1 MQLDNKNTK
10 EYLNAFAKYIIQ
22 QSRSNLTKGG
32 KNSTKDLYNSLEK
45 QIEVGANSFRL
56 AFLMEDYGKFIDKGV
71 QGSNPSGIKNGVQKA
86 PNSPY
91 KFKSKSI
98 PTKVLDKWVIK
109 KGIAPRNKA
118 GKFLS
123 RQGIKFAIAKS
134 IALQGIKPSMFFT
147 KPFEKAFER
156 LPDELVEA
164 YGLDVEQFLQYTINK
179 K

>member
-1 MQLDNKNTK
+1 MLDNKNTK
-10 EYLNAFAKYIIQ
+10 EYLNAFAKYVIQ

-32 KNSTKDLYNSLEK
+32 KNSTKDLYNSLDK

-86 PNSPY
+86 PNSTY
-91 KFKSKSI
+91 KFKSKMI
-98 PTKVLDKWVIK
+98 PTNVLDKWVIK
-109 KGIAPRNKA
+109 KGIAPRNKS

-123 RQGIKFAIAKS
+123 REGIKFALAKS
-134 IALQGIKPSMFFT
+134 IALQGIKPSLFFT

>member
-32 KNSTKDLYNSLEK
+32 KNSTKDLYNSLDKE
-45 QIEVGANSFRL
+45 IEVGANSFRL

-86 PNSPY
+86 PNSEY

-109 KGIAPRNKA
+109 KGIAPRNKS

-134 IALQGIKPSMFFT
+134 IALQGIKPSLFFT

>member
-1 MQLDNKNTK
+1 MLDNKNTK
-10 EYLNAFAKYIIQ
+10 EYLNAFAKYVIQ
-22 QSRSNLTKGG
+22 QSRSNLSKGG
-32 KNSTKDLYNSLEK
+32 KNSTKDLYNSLDK

-71 QGSNPSGIKNGVQKA
+71 QGSNPSAIKNGFNKA

-91 KFKSKSI
+91 KFKSKMI
-98 PTKVLDKWVIK
+98 PTRVLDKWVIK
-109 KGIAPRNKA
+109 KGIAPRSKS

-123 RQGIKFAIAKS
+123 REGIKFALAKS
-134 IALQGIKPSMFFT
+134 IALQGIKPSLFFT

-164 YGLDVEQFLQYTINK
+164 YGLDVEQFLEFTINK

>member
-1 MQLDNKNTK
+1 MLKK
-10 EYLNAFAKYIIQ
+10 ETEKYLNNFAKYVIQ
-22 QSRSNLTKGG
+22 QSRSNLTKGNR
-32 KNSTKDLYNSLEK
+32 NSSKKLYDSLDKE
-45 QIEVGANSFRL
+45 IEVGANSFRL

-71 QGSNPSGIKNGVQKA
+71 QGSNPSGIKKGVQKA

-91 KFKSKSI
+91 KFKSKMI

-109 KGIAPRNKA
+109 KGIAPRNKS

-123 RQGIKFAIAKS
+123 REGIKFAIAKS
-134 IALQGIKPSMFFT
+134 IALQGIKPSLFFT

-164 YGLDVEQFLQYTINK
+164 YGLDVEQFLQYTINQK
-179 K
+179 

>member
-1 MQLDNKNTK
+1 MDNKQTYQ
-10 EYLNAFAKYIIQ
+10 YLNQFAKYIIQ
-22 QSRSNLTKGG
+22 QSRSNLSKSNR
-32 KNSTKDLYNSLEK
+32 NSSKSLYNSLDSE
-45 QIEVGANSFRL
+45 IEVSANSFRL

-71 QGSNPSGIKNGVQKA
+71 QGSNPRGIKNGVQKA
-86 PNSPY
+86 PNSEY

-109 KGIAPRNKA
+109 KGIAPRNKS

-123 RQGIKFAIAKS
+123 REGLKFAIAKS
-134 IALQGIKPSMFFT
+134 IALQGIRPSLFFT
-147 KPFEKAFER
+147 KPFESAFKN

>member
-1 MQLDNKNTK
+1 MLTNTNTK
-10 EYLNAFAKYIIQ
+10 EYLNAFAKYVIQ
-22 QSRSNLTKGG
+22 QSKSNLTKGG
-32 KNSTKDLYNSLEK
+32 KNSTKDLYNSLDS

-56 AFLMEDYGKFIDKGV
+56 AFLSEDYLKFIDKGV

-91 KFKSKSI
+91 KFKSKMI

-109 KGIAPRNKA
+109 KGIAPRNKS

-123 RQGIKFAIAKS
+123 REGIKFALAKS
-134 IALQGIKPSMFFT
+134 IALQGIKPSLFFT

>member
-1 MQLDNKNTK
+1 MLDNKNTK
-10 EYLNAFAKYIIQ
+10 EYLNAFAKYVIQ

-32 KNSTKDLYNSLEK
+32 KNSTKDLYNSLDK
-45 QIEVGANSFRL
+45 QIELGANSFRL

-91 KFKSKSI
+91 KFKSKMI
-98 PTKVLDKWVIK
+98 PTRVLDKWVIK
-109 KGIAPRNKA
+109 KGIAPRNKS

-123 RQGIKFAIAKS
+123 RDGIKFALAKS
-134 IALQGIKPSMFFT
+134 IALQGIKPSLFFT

>member
-1 MQLDNKNTK
+1 VDNKQTYNF
-10 EYLNAFAKYIIQ
+10 LNAFAKYVIQ
-22 QSRSNLTKGG
+22 QSRSNLSKSN
-32 KNSTKDLYNSLEK
+32 KNSSKSLYNSIDKEI
-45 QIEVGANSFRL
+45 QVSANSFRL

-134 IALQGIKPSMFFT
+134 IALQGIKPSLFFT

-164 YGLDVEQFLQYTINK
+164 YGLDVEQFLKYTITK
-179 K
+179 

>member
-1 MQLDNKNTK
+1 MLKK
-10 EYLNAFAKYIIQ
+10 ETEKYLNNFAKYVIQ
-22 QSRSNLTKGG
+22 QSRSNLTKGNR
-32 KNSTKDLYNSLEK
+32 NSSKKLYDSLDKE
-45 QIEVGANSFRL
+45 IEVGANSFRL

-71 QGSNPSGIKNGVQKA
+71 QGSNPSGIKKGVQKA

-91 KFKSKSI
+91 RFKSKMI

-109 KGIAPRNKA
+109 KGIAPRNKS

-123 RQGIKFAIAKS
+123 REGLKFAIAKS
-134 IALQGIKPSMFFT
+134 IALQGIKPSLFFT
-147 KPFEKAFER
+147 KPFEAAFKN